1 MAFVVKNVR
10 TRIQTALSSAITI
23 TGISKASEAVITATN
38 TLSAGDWVVIR
49 GVTGMTEIN
58 ERVVRVKTPTGSNF
72 VAEELDSTGFTTYVS
87 GGSAYE
93 VTTFATLDNIT
104 SLNFSDNP
112 AAKQDITAISDTSIK
127 ETNGLKGAPTGSFG
141 INADPLGAGVVALR
155 AASKSADP
163 TRVIL
168 FDFLDEGFT
177 LYCNAEVSGGSG
189 LNANVGAVATGQVEL
204 TLKHIQ
210 EYIATL

>member
-10 TRIQTALSSAITI
+10 TRIQTALSAAITI
-23 TGISKASEAVITATN
+23 TAISKASEAVITATN

-58 ERVVRVKTPTGSNF
+58 ERVVRVKTPTGSTF
-72 VAEELDSTGFTTYVS
+72 VAEGLDSTDFTTYVS

-127 ETNGLKGAPTGSFG
+127 ETNGLKGAPTASFG
-141 INADPLGAGVVALR
+141 INADPLGAGVIALR
-155 AASKSADP
+155 NASRGSDP
-163 TRVIL
+163 VVII

-177 LYCNAEVSGGSG
+177 LYCNAEVSGGDG
-189 LNANVGAVATGQVEL
+189 LNANVGAVATGNVEL

>member
-10 TRIQTALSSAITI
+10 TRIQTALSAAITI
-23 TGISKASEAVITATN
+23 TAISKASEAVITATN

-58 ERVVRVKTPTGSNF
+58 ERVVRVKTPTGSTF
-72 VAEELDSTGFTTYVS
+72 VAEGLDSIDFTTYVS

-127 ETNGLKGAPTGSFG
+127 ETNGLKGAPTASFG
-141 INADPLGAGVVALR
+141 INADPLGAGVIALR
-155 AASKSADP
+155 NASRGSDP
-163 TRVIL
+163 VVII

-177 LYCNAEVSGGSG
+177 LYCNAEVSGGNG
-189 LNANVGAVATGQVEL
+189 LNANVGAVATGNVEL

>member
-10 TRIQTALSSAITI
+10 TRIQTALSAAITI
-23 TGISKASEAVITATN
+23 TAISKASEAVVTAAN
-38 TLSAGDWVVIR
+38 SLSAGDWVVIR

-58 ERVVRVKTPTGSNF
+58 ERVVRVKSPSGTQFT
-72 VAEELDSTGFTTYVS
+72 AEGLDSTDFTTYVS

-127 ETNGLKGAPTGSFG
+127 ETNGLKGAPTASFG
-141 INADPLGAGVVALR
+141 INADPLGAGVIALR
-155 AASKSADP
+155 NASRGSDP
-163 TRVIL
+163 VVII

-177 LYCNAEVSGGSG
+177 LYCNAEVSGGDG
-189 LNANVGAVATGQVEL
+189 LNANVGAVATGNVEL

>member
-10 TRIQTALSSAITI
+10 TRIQTALSTAITI
-23 TGISKASEAVITATN
+23 TAISKASEAVITATN
-38 TLSAGDWVVIR
+38 TLSAGDWLVIR
-49 GVTGMTEIN
+49 GVTGMTEMN
-58 ERVVRVKTPTGSNF
+58 ERVVRVKSPSGTQFT
-72 VAEELDSTGFTTYVS
+72 AEGLDSTNFTTYVS

-127 ETNGLKGAPTGSFG
+127 ETNGLKGAPTASFG
-141 INADPLGAGVVALR
+141 INADPLGAGVIALR
-155 AASKSADP
+155 NASRGSDP
-163 TRVIL
+163 VVII

-177 LYCNAEVSGGSG
+177 LYCNAEVSGGDG
-189 LNANVGAVATGQVEL
+189 LNANVGAVATGNVEL

>member
-10 TRIQTALSSAITI
+10 TRIQTALSAAITI
-23 TGISKASEAVITATN
+23 TAISKASEAVITATN

-49 GVTGMTEIN
+49 NVTGMTEIN
-58 ERVVRVKTPTGSNF
+58 ERVVRVKSPSGTAFT
-72 VAEELDSTGFTTYVS
+72 AEGLDSTNFTTYVS

-127 ETNGLKGAPTGSFG
+127 ETNGLKGAPTASFG
-141 INADPLGAGVVALR
+141 INADPLGAGVIALR
-155 AASKSADP
+155 NASRGSDP
-163 TRVIL
+163 VVII

-177 LYCNAEVSGGSG
+177 LYCNAEVSGGDG
-189 LNANVGAVATGQVEL
+189 LNANVGAVATGNVEL

>member
-10 TRIQTALSSAITI
+10 TRIQTALSTAITI
-23 TGISKASEAVITATN
+23 TAISKASEAVITAAN
-38 TLSAGDWVVIR
+38 SLSAGDWVVIR

-58 ERVVRVKTPTGSNF
+58 ERVVRVKSPSGTEFT
-72 VAEELDSTGFTTYVS
+72 AEGLDSTDFTTYVS

-127 ETNGLKGAPTGSFG
+127 ETNGLKGAPTASFG

-155 AASKSADP
+155 TASRGSDP
-163 TRVIL
+163 VVII

-177 LYCNAEVSGGSG
+177 LYCNAEVSGGDG

>member
-10 TRIQTALSSAITI
+10 TRIQTALSTAITI
-23 TGISKASEAVITATN
+23 TAISKASEAVITATN

-49 GVTGMTEIN
+49 NVTGMTEIN
-58 ERVVRVKTPTGSNF
+58 ERVVRVKSPSGTGF
-72 VAEELDSTGFTTYVS
+72 TAEGLDSTGFTTYVS
-87 GGSAYE
+87 GGSAYK

-127 ETNGLKGAPTGSFG
+127 ETNGLKGAPTASFG

-155 AASKSADP
+155 TASRGSDP
-163 TRVIL
+163 VVII

-177 LYCNAEVSGGSG
+177 LYCNAEVSGGDG
-189 LNANVGAVATGQVEL
+189 LNANVGAVATGNVEL

>member
-1 MAFVVKNVR
+1 MPLVVKNVR
-10 TRIQTALSSAITI
+10 TRIQTALSTAITI
-23 TGISKASEAVITATN
+23 TAISKASEAVITATN

-58 ERVVRVKTPTGSNF
+58 ERVVRVKSPSGTQFT
-72 VAEELDSTGFTTYVS
+72 AEELDSTEFTTYVS

-93 VTTFATLDNIT
+93 VTTFATLDKIT

-112 AAKQDITAISDTSIK
+112 ATKLDITAISDDSIK

-141 INADPLGAGVVALR
+141 INQDPLDPGVVAIR
-155 AASKSADP
+155 AASKDGDP
-163 TRVIL
+163 RVII
-168 FDFLDEGFT
+168 FDFLDDGVT

-189 LNANVGAVATGQVEL
+189 VSANAGQVATGQVEL
-204 TLKHIQ
+204 TLKHLQ
-210 EYIATL
+210 EWIATL

>member
-10 TRIQTALSSAITI
+10 TRIQTALSAAITI
-23 TGISKASEAVITATN
+23 TAISKASEAVITAAN
-38 TLSAGDWVVIR
+38 SLSAGDWVVIR

-58 ERVVRVKTPTGSNF
+58 ERVVRVKSPSGTQFT
-72 VAEELDSTGFTTYVS
+72 AEGLDSTNFTTYVS

-127 ETNGLKGAPTGSFG
+127 ETNGLKGAPTASFG
-141 INADPLGAGVVALR
+141 INADPLGAGVIALR
-155 AASKSADP
+155 NASRGSDP
-163 TRVIL
+163 VVII

-177 LYCNAEVSGGSG
+177 LYCNAEVSGGDG
-189 LNANVGAVATGQVEL
+189 LNANVGAVATGNVEL

>member
-10 TRIQTALSSAITI
+10 TRIQTALSTAITI
-23 TGISKASEAVITATN
+23 TAISKASEAVITAAN
-38 TLSAGDWVVIR
+38 SLSAGDWVVIR

-58 ERVVRVKTPTGSNF
+58 ERVVRVKSPSGTQFT
-72 VAEELDSTGFTTYVS
+72 AEGLDSTDFTTYVS

-127 ETNGLKGAPTGSFG
+127 ETNGLKGAPTASFG

-155 AASKSADP
+155 TASRGSDP
-163 TRVIL
+163 VVII

-177 LYCNAEVSGGSG
+177 LYCNAEVSGGDG
-189 LNANVGAVATGQVEL
+189 LNANVGAVATGNVEL

>member
-10 TRIQTALSSAITI
+10 TRIQTALSTAITI
-23 TGISKASEAVITATN
+23 TAISKASEAVITAAN
-38 TLSAGDWVVIR
+38 SLSAGDWVVIR

-58 ERVVRVKTPTGSNF
+58 ERVVRVKSPSGTEFT
-72 VAEELDSTGFTTYVS
+72 AEGLDSTDFTTYVS

-127 ETNGLKGAPTGSFG
+127 ETNGLKGAPTASFG

-155 AASKSADP
+155 TASRGSDP
-163 TRVIL
+163 VVII

-177 LYCNAEVSGGSG
+177 LYCNAEVSGGDG
-189 LNANVGAVATGQVEL
+189 LNANVGAVATGNVEL

>member
-10 TRIQTALSSAITI
+10 TRIQTALSTAITI
-23 TGISKASEAVITATN
+23 TGISNASEAVITATN

-72 VAEELDSTGFTTYVS
+72 VAEGLDSTDFTTYGS

-127 ETNGLKGAPTGSFG
+127 ETNGLKGAPTASFG

-155 AASKSADP
+155 TASRGSDP
-163 TRVIL
+163 VVII

-177 LYCNAEVSGGSG
+177 LYCNAEVSGGDG
-189 LNANVGAVATGQVEL
+189 LNANVGAVATGNVEL

>member
-10 TRIQTALSSAITI
+10 TRIQTALSAAITI
-23 TGISKASEAVITATN
+23 TAISKASEAVITAAN
-38 TLSAGDWVVIR
+38 SLSAGDWVVIR

-72 VAEELDSTGFTTYVS
+72 VAEGLDSTDFTTYVS

-127 ETNGLKGAPTGSFG
+127 ETNGLKGAPTASFG
-141 INADPLGAGVVALR
+141 INADPLGAGVIALR
-155 AASKSADP
+155 NASRGSDP
-163 TRVIL
+163 VVII

-177 LYCNAEVSGGSG
+177 LYCNAEVSGGDG
-189 LNANVGAVATGQVEL
+189 LNANVGAVATGNVEL

>member
-10 TRIQTALSSAITI
+10 TRIQTALSAAITI
-23 TGISKASEAVITATN
+23 TAISKASEAVITAAN
-38 TLSAGDWVVIR
+38 SLSAGDWVVIR

-58 ERVVRVKTPTGSNF
+58 ERVVRVKSPSGTQFT
-72 VAEELDSTGFTTYVS
+72 AEGLDSTDFTTYVS

-127 ETNGLKGAPTGSFG
+127 ETNGLKGAPTASFG
-141 INADPLGAGVVALR
+141 INADPLGAGVIALR
-155 AASKSADP
+155 NASRGSDP
-163 TRVIL
+163 VVII

-177 LYCNAEVSGGSG
+177 LYCNAEVSGGDG
-189 LNANVGAVATGQVEL
+189 LNANVGAVATGNVEL

>member
-10 TRIQTALSSAITI
+10 TRIQTALSTAITI
-23 TGISKASEAVITATN
+23 TAISKASEAVITAAN
-38 TLSAGDWVVIR
+38 SLSAGDWVVIR

-58 ERVVRVKTPTGSNF
+58 ERVVRVKSPSGTQFT
-72 VAEELDSTGFTTYVS
+72 AEGLDSTNFTTYVS

-127 ETNGLKGAPTGSFG
+127 ETNGLKGAPTASFG
-141 INADPLGAGVVALR
+141 INADPLGAGVIALR
-155 AASKSADP
+155 NASRGSDP
-163 TRVIL
+163 VVII
-168 FDFLDEGFT
+168 FDFIDEGFT
-177 LYCNAEVSGGSG
+177 LYCNAEVSGGDG
-189 LNANVGAVATGQVEL
+189 LNANVGAVATGNVEL

>member
-10 TRIQTALSSAITI
+10 TRIQTALSTAITI
-23 TGISKASEAVITATN
+23 TAISKASEAVITATN

-58 ERVVRVKTPTGSNF
+58 ERVVRVKTPTGSTF
-72 VAEELDSTGFTTYVS
+72 VAEGLDSTDFTTYVS

-127 ETNGLKGAPTGSFG
+127 ETNGLKGAPTASFG
-141 INADPLGAGVVALR
+141 INADPLGAGVIALR
-155 AASKSADP
+155 NASRGSDP
-163 TRVIL
+163 VVII

-177 LYCNAEVSGGSG
+177 LYCNAEVSGGDG
-189 LNANVGAVATGQVEL
+189 LNANVGAVATGNVEL

>member
-10 TRIQTALSSAITI
+10 TRIQTALSTAITI

-72 VAEELDSTGFTTYVS
+72 VAEGLDSTDFTTYVS

-127 ETNGLKGAPTGSFG
+127 ETNGLKGAPTASFG

-155 AASKSADP
+155 TASRGSDP
-163 TRVIL
+163 VVII

-177 LYCNAEVSGGSG
+177 LYCNAEVSGGDG
-189 LNANVGAVATGQVEL
+189 LNANVGAVATGNVEL

>member
-10 TRIQTALSSAITI
+10 TRIQTALSTAITI
-23 TGISKASEAVITATN
+23 TAISKASEAVITATN

-49 GVTGMTEIN
+49 NVTGMTEIN
-58 ERVVRVKTPTGSNF
+58 ERVVRVKSPSGTQFT
-72 VAEELDSTGFTTYVS
+72 AEGLDSTDFTTYVS

-127 ETNGLKGAPTGSFG
+127 ETNGLKGAPTASFG
-141 INADPLGAGVVALR
+141 INADPLGAGVIALR
-155 AASKSADP
+155 NASRGSDP
-163 TRVIL
+163 VVII

-177 LYCNAEVSGGSG
+177 LYCNTEVSGGDG
-189 LNANVGAVATGQVEL
+189 LNANVGAVATGNVEL

>member
-10 TRIQTALSSAITI
+10 TRIQTALSAAITI
-23 TGISKASEAVITATN
+23 TAISKASEAVITAAN
-38 TLSAGDWVVIR
+38 SLSAGDWVVIR

-58 ERVVRVKTPTGSNF
+58 ERVVRVKTPTVSNF
-72 VAEELDSTGFTTYVS
+72 VAEGLDSTDFTTYVS

-127 ETNGLKGAPTGSFG
+127 ETNGLKGAPTASFG
-141 INADPLGAGVVALR
+141 INADPLGAGVIALR
-155 AASKSADP
+155 NASRGSDP
-163 TRVIL
+163 VVII

-177 LYCNAEVSGGSG
+177 LYCNAEVSGGDG
-189 LNANVGAVATGQVEL
+189 LNANVGAVATGNVEL

>member
-10 TRIQTALSSAITI
+10 TRIQTALSAAITI
-23 TGISKASEAVITATN
+23 TAISKASEAVITATN

-58 ERVVRVKTPTGSNF
+58 ERVVRVKTPTGSTF
-72 VAEELDSTGFTTYVS
+72 VAEGLDSTDFTTYVS

-127 ETNGLKGAPTGSFG
+127 ETNGLKGAPTASFG

-155 AASKSADP
+155 TASRGSDP
-163 TRVIL
+163 VVII

-177 LYCNAEVSGGSG
+177 LYCNAEVSGGDG